1 MSNNQETLIQETKD
15 LLETAQK
22 EILKEISCKKNW
34 LSKIFQKEDL
44 SSLKQAQSS
53 ISKAINQI
61 KNFVKDEAGLVIKL
75 QKHLNEK
82 NHSLKK
88 LEEDV
93 KQSQTETGALKDK
106 IRFLEAEVQRLQN
119 ETTKTKPTISNSDQ
133 ELKDRIRALED
144 SNQDLVKKYQLSQE
158 ELSTSQKL
166 SVELS
171 SRIRRLKSEIVSNQ
185 L

>member
-61 KNFVKDEAGLVIKL
+61 KKIILL
-75 QKHLNEK
+75 K
-82 NHSLKK
+82 NLKMM
-88 LEEDV
+88 
-93 KQSQTETGALKDK
+93 
-106 IRFLEAEVQRLQN
+106 
-119 ETTKTKPTISNSDQ
+119 
-133 ELKDRIRALED
+133 
-144 SNQDLVKKYQLSQE
+144 
-158 ELSTSQKL
+158 
-166 SVELS
+166 
-171 SRIRRLKSEIVSNQ
+171 
-185 L
+185 